1 MEEYPIFQP
10 SININGKNYIY
21 SESRQ
26 VENQQ
31 QTIYNYDITGIFV
44 DYYVRNPD
52 SNNIH
57 ITVIGNLHG
66 DDIFIPGNPNMK
78 YLSVLITDHSKGL
91 ELFRVHYTYLGNNL
105 WLQQPY
111 PGTSPSNVD
120 IYQEYSLYQQRQ
132 LQYHMELHRQWMLQQ
147 NRLSNPL
154 PERPFT
160 RQGNNTKG
168 HHLFNTS
175 LNPNATPFTRPST
188 DMSLIDQNISQ
199 EQKQPESGNRMRDPM
214 GKWVTIPKPTN
225 KPGGKLTKK
234 KRKKNTR
241 TKMKKRKNNRSR
253 IINS

>member
-1 MEEYPIFQP
+1 MEEYPVFQS
-10 SININGKNYIY
+10 SININGINYTY
-21 SESRQ
+21 TESRQ

-66 DDIFIPGNPNMK
+66 DDIFIPGNPNIS
-78 YLSVLITDHSKGL
+78 YLTVLITDHSKGL
-91 ELFRVHYTYLGNNL
+91 ELFRFHYTYLGNNL

-111 PGTSPSNVD
+111 PGTSPFNVD
-120 IYQEYSLYQQRQ
+120 IYKEYSLYQQRQ
-132 LQYHMELHRQWMLQQ
+132 LQYQYHMELHRQWMLQQ

-154 PERPFT
+154 
-160 RQGNNTKG
+160 
-168 HHLFNTS
+168 S
-175 LNPNATPFTRPST
+175 DRPST

-199 EQKQPESGNRMRDPM
+199 ELKQPESGKLMRDPM

-225 KPGGKLTKK
+225 KLGGKLTKK
-234 KRKKNTR
+234 KRKKNTK